1 MAENKRVC
9 RFWTMD
15 GAHEAFVGEELKGL
29 GICGKVVPRLF
40 RKLLLV
46 GSILF
51 SMTYNSI

>member
-29 GICGKVVPRLF
+29 GICGKVVPS
-40 RKLLLV
+40 LV
-46 GSILF
+46 QKRD
-51 SMTYNSI
+51 